1 MSGSREIMASEI
13 PRQASPS
20 GSAPRK
26 MRSTLYW
33 VAVILYGL
41 SIRSNSSMR
50 TAVVLTMLTVAAVAL
65 AGLIFTGFIRSCIPS
80 YVFKDEFHVKP
91 PNDISDIKS
100 STWSFADSGHTFL
113 RFKASREALSRL
125 LPNHVQMIYYAEFK
139 AKADNWMDDESPPSW
154 WVNPTNGAEIYSIG
168 PQHSEGRP
176 HSGEFV
182 VLIYDA
188 STGTAD
194 YYSSWV
200 D

>member
-1 MSGSREIMASEI
+1 MGPAFVIIFWLILAGVFCALWMGSFLLFKTGRH
-13 PRQASPS
+13 
-20 GSAPRK
+20 RK
-26 MRSTLYW
+26 SFAMTG
-33 VAVILYGL
+33 IG
-41 SIRSNSSMR
+41 
-50 TAVVLTMLTVAAVAL
+50 AVVLTMLTVAAVAL

-125 LPNHVQMIYYAEFK
+125 LTNHVQMIYYAEFK
-139 AKADNWMDDESPPSW
+139 EKADNWMDDESPPSW

-168 PQHSEGRP
+168 PQHSEGGT

-188 STGTAD
+188 STGTAE